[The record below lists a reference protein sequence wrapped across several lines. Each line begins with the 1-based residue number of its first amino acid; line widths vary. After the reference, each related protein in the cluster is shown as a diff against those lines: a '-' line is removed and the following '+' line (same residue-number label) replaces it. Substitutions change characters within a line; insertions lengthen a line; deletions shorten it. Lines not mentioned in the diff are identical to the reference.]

1 MHMECNKTKEFSRSK
16 KMLSRLIKTLVVVI
30 IAFATIQ
37 TSSARYSENPKL
49 GINVGGLGKLTTS
62 IPFTDIFKSAK
73 GWFTSCEYDWRAQQP
88 IDPGCTKKT
97 SLNSQEQDQLQI
109 QTRSGITLTVYKNIQ
124 FCQEDKKIVFVKS
137 ADKPFFPGANAFP
150 VNPPASYS

>member
-1 MHMECNKTKEFSRSK
+1 
-16 KMLSRLIKTLVVVI
+16 MLSRFIKALVI
-30 IAFATIQ
+30 ITIAVASIQ
-37 TSSARYSENPKL
+37 SSSARYSENPKL

-97 SLNSQEQDQLQI
+97 SLNSQEQDQLQLD
-109 QTRSGITLTVYKNIQ
+109 GNGWV
-124 FCQEDKKIVFVKS
+124 
-137 ADKPFFPGANAFP
+137 
-150 VNPPASYS
+150 